1 MKKKRIVIVD
11 GYNVIHRAPE
21 LRRHLARGLLAAR
34 EALMRYCAA
43 WIFRRR
49 DVSQVCVV
57 FDGDSSVVGFIGGT
71 DRGVRAVFTG
81 TGEEA
86 DDRIL
91 DIIRKS
97 RRAVRYIVVSD
108 DNYVSRTS
116 RRFMAEVMSVS
127 EFYRASAS
135 RRARRRPE
143 REDDIE
149 TGLSPGEASEITE
162 EMEKEWGIR

>member
-1 MKKKRIVIVD
+1 MKEKRIVIVD

-43 WIFRRR
+43 WISKRG
-49 DVSQVCVV
+49 DITQVCVV
-57 FDGDSSVVGFIGGT
+57 FDGDSSVAGIIGGT

-91 DIIRKS
+91 DIIRKG

-108 DNYVSRTS
+108 DSYVSRTS
-116 RRFMAEVMSVS
+116 RRFMAAAMSVS
-127 EFYRASAS
+127 EFYRAPAARRSS
-135 RRARRRPE
+135 RR
-143 REDDIE
+143 REVDEGAE
-149 TGLSPGEASEITE
+149 TGLSPLQKKDITE
-162 EMEKEWGIR
+162 ELEKEWGVR